1 MNGSMPILAIHD
13 AVCRVGLALDDVG
26 PSQAGVVDQALDAIA
41 NHAGLSA
48 AVGAGTVLAL
58 GLVALVA
65 GGRMARPML
74 AALAGSTGAV
84 LATLAPASVFTAIG
98 ADDASRIGVMIACAV
113 VFGAGGVALFR
124 PAMAISG
131 AAAGS
136 IAAAGVLAL
145 MTLLGAQMP
154 LQIPGANS
162 PTASIHAVALSDR
175 ESLDAARDAAGRA
188 AGEAFARD
196 RIASITGD
204 AAASGQGVV
213 NALADAAQAGWQAIP
228 QQARLTI
235 RVGLL
240 AGAVI
245 GLVFGALWP
254 RRAAGAVA
262 SLLGAA
268 GVVAA
273 SLALGVVAGVGGAW
287 SASDVAC
294 GSLVAWLAL
303 AMLGALIQSRRSGAS
318 AAVPQPA

>member
-1 MNGSMPILAIHD
+1 MSTLSWFGSGVSESPT
-13 AVCRVGLALDDVG
+13 
-26 PSQAGVVDQALDAIA
+26 PAGFSHRSLQVIES
-41 NHAGLSA
+41 HAGLSTA
-48 AVGAGTVLAL
+48 IGAGLVLAI

-74 AALAGSTGAV
+74 AAIAAAAGAV
-84 LATLAPASVFTAIG
+84 LGAVAPASLLAAAGVDETWRIG
-98 ADDASRIGVMIACAV
+98 AMLIFATA
-113 VFGAGGVALFR
+113 FGAGGVALFR

-145 MTLLGAQMP
+145 MTLLGTRVPTQ
-154 LQIPGANS
+154 LPGTDS
-162 PTASIHAVALSDR
+162 STASIRVVALSDR
-175 ESLDAARDAAGRA
+175 ESLDATRGSAGRA

-196 RIASITGD
+196 RIARITGD
-204 AAASGQGVV
+204 AASSGRGVV
-213 NALADAAQAGWQAIP
+213 NALADAGQAGWQAIP
-228 QQARLTI
+228 EQARLTI

-240 AGAVI
+240 AGAVV
-245 GLVFGALWP
+245 GLVFGTLWP

-287 SASDVAC
+287 NAADVAC
-294 GSLVAWLAL
+294 GSLVGWLAM
-303 AMLGALIQSRRSGAS
+303 AMLGALMQSRRGHAGEV
-318 AAVPQPA
+318 APQPA